1 MLFLRRVC
9 AKEREKRI
17 RLRILY
23 LIKHI
28 IFQIEDDI
36 DKELKMNSCQKGGMR
51 TNRYLN
57 KFNFFILGCIAAMVM
72 GLNSKSVN
80 SSGIFNEISDNFVKN
95 MSVVVATALD
105 LMEQPQKPHVKTI
118 LLELS

>member
-1 MLFLRRVC
+1 
-9 AKEREKRI
+9 
-17 RLRILY
+17 
-23 LIKHI
+23 
-28 IFQIEDDI
+28 
-36 DKELKMNSCQKGGMR
+36 MNSCQKGGMR

-80 SSGIFNEISDNFVKN
+80 SSGICNEILDSLVKN
-95 MSVVVATALD
+95 LSVVMTTALD
-105 LMEQPQKPHVKTI
+105 LMEQPQKPPVKTI

>member
-1 MLFLRRVC
+1 MSNQTL
-9 AKEREKRI
+9 
-17 RLRILY
+17 
-23 LIKHI
+23 

-36 DKELKMNSCQKGGMR
+36 DKELKMNSHQKGGMR
-51 TNRYLN
+51 PNRYLN

-80 SSGIFNEISDNFVKN
+80 SSGICNEILDSVVKN
-95 MSVVVATALD
+95 VSVVMTTAID
-105 LMEQPQKPHVKTI
+105 LMDQPQKPHVKTI

>member
-1 MLFLRRVC
+1 MREVSP
-9 AKEREKRI
+9 KECEFTCI
-17 RLRILY
+17 HIRILC
-23 LIKHI
+23 LSNHI

-57 KFNFFILGCIAAMVM
+57 KFSFFILGCIAAVVM

-80 SSGIFNEISDNFVKN
+80 SSGILYEISDNFVKN

-105 LMEQPQKPHVKTI
+105 LMDQPQKPHVKTI

>member
-1 MLFLRRVC
+1 M
-9 AKEREKRI
+9 
-17 RLRILY
+17 Y
-23 LIKHI
+23 LINHI

-36 DKELKMNSCQKGGMR
+36 DKELKMNSYQKGGMR

-80 SSGIFNEISDNFVKN
+80 SSGICNEILDSFVKN
-95 MSVVVATALD
+95 MSVVMTTALD